1 MSSLSRASHEH
12 HDRLM
17 PHVDRLAQL
26 GDMLGESVPPG
37 FGEACEAEHRFITGQ
52 LLPHIEAIETT
63 LYGEL
68 DRLMQGRHSMA
79 PMRREHAELRRLIDS
94 MGDYHELLAQGRTRA
109 RRGDRASARALPAAC
124 DAARP
129 SRRRA
134 ALPARAGPEPIARRD
149 RPARSGHRA
158 RHRRTDVA
166 RAGPIGRTGYERDV
180 RRSVTASRYRAS
192 NSPMSRARSFITA
205 AHSSSAA

>member
-1 MSSLSRASHEH
+1 MTSLSQASHEH

-26 GDMLGESVPPG
+26 AEMLGESVPPG

-94 MGDYHELLAQGRTRA
+94 MGLYHELVTLGRLGPAEVIGLR
-109 RRGDRASARALPAAC
+109 RALYRLHAILRVHLAEEELYLRVLERNLSA
-124 DAARP
+124 DEIDQLARGIEH
-129 SRRRA
+129 A
-134 ALPARAGPEPIARRD
+134 VAEP
-149 RPARSGHRA
+149 
-158 RHRRTDVA
+158 
-166 RAGPIGRTGYERDV
+166 
-180 RRSVTASRYRAS
+180 
-192 NSPMSRARSFITA
+192 M
-205 AHSSSAA
+205 

>member
-1 MSSLSRASHEH
+1 MSSLSQAGHEH

-26 GDMLGESVPPG
+26 GDMLGESVPSG

-94 MGDYHELLAQGRTRA
+94 MGDYHELLEQGRIGPAEMIGLR
-109 RRGDRASARALPAAC
+109 RALYRLHAMLRVHLAEEQLYLRVLDRNLSP
-124 DAARP
+124 DEIDQLARGIEH
-129 SRRRA
+129 A
-134 ALPARAGPEPIARRD
+134 IAEP
-149 RPARSGHRA
+149 
-158 RHRRTDVA
+158 
-166 RAGPIGRTGYERDV
+166 
-180 RRSVTASRYRAS
+180 
-192 NSPMSRARSFITA
+192 M
-205 AHSSSAA
+205 